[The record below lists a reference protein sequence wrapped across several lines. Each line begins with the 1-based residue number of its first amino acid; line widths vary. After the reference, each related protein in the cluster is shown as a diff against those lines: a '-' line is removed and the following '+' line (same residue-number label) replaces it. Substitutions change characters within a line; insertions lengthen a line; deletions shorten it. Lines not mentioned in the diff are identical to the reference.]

1 MKRTLT
7 LFVALVISCIAFAQK
22 QGPMS
27 FAGASS
33 FSGVFM
39 GMEASQE
46 NPCDTVV
53 FELKSTTTGDITMP
67 AVTFNTMKL
76 TIPSFTV
83 HGATFDFDYT
93 TLSATFHAEQA
104 IHETIVVNDAEKT
117 ISGTLHEAAYNHDDN
132 SFSLR
137 LTYTYGN
144 MPGSI
149 TYVFKGEFITPDG
162 IGHVM
167 ADKAEDETFNLY
179 GLRTAGHSHGI
190 FIQNGR
196 KIIR

>member
-53 FELKSTTTGDITMP
+53 FELKSATTGDITMP

-76 TIPSFTV
+76 TIPSFTI

-93 TLSATFHAEQA
+93 TLSAT
-104 IHETIVVNDAEKT
+104 
-117 ISGTLHEAAYNHDDN
+117 
-132 SFSLR
+132 
-137 LTYTYGN
+137 
-144 MPGSI
+144 
-149 TYVFKGEFITPDG
+149 
-162 IGHVM
+162 GHP
-167 ADKAEDETFNLY
+167 
-179 GLRTAGHSHGI
+179 
-190 FIQNGR
+190 
-196 KIIR
+196 